1 MGMTTVCVF
10 APNLFHALETI
21 GFYFGSSGFDVVF
34 ATQQSGNDG
43 SEHPWSLQRVR
54 QTQEVRS
61 ISDKPGRFDLLI
73 ADAFMD
79 MKYSDDLVR
88 WSSHADQLAFLFPH
102 DGTTI
107 KRRAG
112 HLLRYWPHSVTA
124 RTAIFVGDRRL
135 TIDTISPAFQ
145 RRVFYPP
152 YIHPQLLTGELLR
165 QVFSDFSMTKDR
177 QYSIGFIGNRN
188 PPERERVLAECRRA
202 IDQTDAR
209 ALWIEY
215 GDDEHHKAFSPQ
227 EYIEALGRMAFC
239 LCPAGWG
246 GNWTH
251 RVVESL
257 CRGAIPILPDPH
269 LYGLGL
275 QDSETCLTVRGDDWN
290 AVISRALR
298 LPDSKIRAM
307 RTNVLALRDDILA
320 PSAASRRFCKQFR
333 VAL

>member
-1 MGMTTVCVF
+1 MATVCVF

-34 ATQQSGNDG
+34 ATVQNGDDR

-61 ISDKPGRFDLLI
+61 ISDNPGRYDLLI

-79 MKYSDDLVR
+79 VKYSGDLVR
-88 WSSHADQLAFLFPH
+88 WSSHADQRAFLFPH
-102 DGTTI
+102 DGTTF
-107 KRRAG
+107 KRRGG
-112 HLLRYWPHSVTA
+112 HLLRYWPNSLTA
-124 RTAIFVGDRRL
+124 RTAIFIGDRRL

-152 YIHPQLLTGELLR
+152 YIHPQLLADEPLR
-165 QVFSDFSMTKDR
+165 QVFADFSTIEDR
-177 QYSIGFIGNRN
+177 HFSIGFLGNRN
-188 PPERERVLAECRRA
+188 PPERERILAECRRA
-202 IDQTDAR
+202 VDQTDAR
-209 ALWIEY
+209 ALWGVY

-227 EYIEALGRMAFC
+227 EYIGALGKMDFC
-239 LCPAGWG
+239 ICPGGWG

-275 QDSETCLTVRGDDWN
+275 QDSKTCLTVGGDDWN
-290 AVISRALR
+290 AVVSRALR
-298 LPDSKIRAM
+298 LPHSTIQEMRA
-307 RTNVLALRDDILA
+307 NVLALRDDMLT
-320 PSAASRRFCKQFR
+320 PSAASRRFSEQFGI
-333 VAL
+333 AP